1 LQLGRKPY
9 ANPNDAIPEHLRK
22 QLPYAVGKANDYLMS
37 CNERLKRLRS
47 RQVEQLELSYA
58 NDQRPQQSKEKRRQ
72 AQQKAI
78 DVHFDDHERSW
89 PR

>member
-1 LQLGRKPY
+1 MQLGRKPY

-22 QLPYAVGKANDYLMS
+22 QLPYAVGK
-37 CNERLKRLRS
+37 
-47 RQVEQLELSYA
+47 A

>member
-1 LQLGRKPY
+1 
-9 ANPNDAIPEHLRK
+9 
-22 QLPYAVGKANDYLMS
+22 LPYAVGKANDYLMS